1 LTAASLDNEICDWN
15 RFGNRRQV
23 GSFSGL
29 CPKEDS
35 SGGRHM
41 QASVTKHGN
50 TRARHLLLEAVWR
63 MFQFQDEY
71 KAILYWK
78 DRIAD
83 GPAMT
88 KARKKKI
95 AVAIARQFLV
105 DWWRIQTGKMTPEEV
120 GLKMAL
126 PQSPSLSAWRTAQR
140 KASA

>member
-1 LTAASLDNEICDWN
+1 M
-15 RFGNRRQV
+15 Q
-23 GSFSGL
+23 GSI
-29 CPKEDS
+29 
-35 SGGRHM
+35 
-41 QASVTKHGN
+41 TKHGN
-50 TRARHLLLEAVWR
+50 TRVRHLLLEAVWR

-140 KASA
+140 KASS